1 MRVILS
7 AKSKISVPAKKSIS
21 SALPLVT
28 LPGGSPARLSE
39 NWLVLS
45 IDKAASQAG
54 HAAWPLA
61 TEVARAVLHYLH
73 HDFHRPKIERE
84 TLELILRR
92 SLTGIGCPAIAR
104 HFELISFAPS
114 INLATLAQQAPFE
127 ILFFQQLATLVDEKV
142 SSLASALR
150 LEGLRAC
157 VLSLTGSASWRSS
170 CQHLSDEIVHF
181 IRARARTLS
190 PSLLEL
196 TIW

>member
-1 MRVILS
+1 M
-7 AKSKISVPAKKSIS
+7 PAKKPIS
-21 SALPLVT
+21 TALPLVAI
-28 LPGGSPARLSE
+28 PGGSPARLSE

-45 IDKAASQAG
+45 IEKAATLAG
-54 HAAWPLA
+54 HDAWPLA
-61 TEVARAVLHYLH
+61 TEVARAVLHYLS
-73 HDFHRPKIERE
+73 HDFRRPKIERE

-114 INLATLAQQAPFE
+114 INLATLAQQAPFA
-127 ILFFQQLATLVDEKV
+127 ILFFQQLASLVDEKV

-150 LEGLRAC
+150 LEGLRSC
-157 VLSLTGSASWRSS
+157 VLSLTGSSSWRNS
-170 CQHLSDEIVHF
+170 CQRLSDEIVHF

-190 PSLLEL
+190 PTLLEL

>member
-1 MRVILS
+1 
-7 AKSKISVPAKKSIS
+7 VPAKKPIPA
-21 SALPLVT
+21 ALPLVAI
-28 LPGGSPARLSE
+28 PGGSPARLSE

-45 IDKAASQAG
+45 IEKAAALAG
-54 HAAWPLA
+54 HDAWPLA
-61 TEVARAVLHYLH
+61 TEVARAVLHYLS
-73 HDFHRPKIERE
+73 HDFRRTKIERE

-104 HFELISFAPS
+104 HFELISSAPS

-127 ILFFQQLATLVDEKV
+127 ILFFQQLASLVDEKV

-150 LEGLRAC
+150 LEGLRSC
-157 VLSLTGSASWRSS
+157 VLSLTGSSSWRNS
-170 CQHLSDEIVHF
+170 CQRLSDEIVHF

>member
-1 MRVILS
+1 MPAILS
-7 AKSKISVPAKKSIS
+7 AKSKISVPAKKSIPH
-21 SALPLVT
+21 ALPLVVI
-28 LPGGSPARLSE
+28 PGGSPARLSE

-45 IDKAASQAG
+45 IEKAASQAG
-54 HAAWPLA
+54 HLAWPLA
-61 TEVARAVLHYLH
+61 PEVAQAVLHYLR
-73 HDFHRPKIERE
+73 HDFQRPKIERE

-104 HFELISFAPS
+104 HFELVSFAPS
-114 INLATLAQQAPFE
+114 INLATLAQQAPLE
-127 ILFFQQLATLVDEKV
+127 ILFFQQLSSLVDEKV

-150 LEGLRAC
+150 LEGLRSC
-157 VLSLTGSASWRSS
+157 VLALTGSASWRTS